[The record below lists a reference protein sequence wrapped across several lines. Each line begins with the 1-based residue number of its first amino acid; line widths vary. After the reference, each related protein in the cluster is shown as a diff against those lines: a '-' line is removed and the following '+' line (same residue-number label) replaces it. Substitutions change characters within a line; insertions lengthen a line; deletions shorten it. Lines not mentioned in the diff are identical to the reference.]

1 MFQALL
7 CYSGEYSYNNAA
19 EGVQKP
25 PLVQPWTT
33 YFQRKKSETA
43 EDTRNVLPA
52 FSSCPLKCD
61 KRLCGLSLMEQRNTI
76 KSLSGNEGRSRL
88 SEHGEVVFLGK
99 TSDNSIK
106 KAEASTRGQAKVNLS
121 NWSLKQVFA

>member
-7 CYSGEYSYNNAA
+7 CYSSECSCNNGA

-25 PLVQPWTT
+25 PGAALRGVFPKEKLRNHRR
-33 YFQRKKSETA
+33 YQRRPS
-43 EDTRNVLPA
+43 

-61 KRLCGLSLMEQRNTI
+61 KQLCGLLLMEQRNTI

-88 SEHGEVVFLGK
+88 SEHWEVVFLGK

-106 KAEASTRGQAKVNLS
+106 KAEASTRG
-121 NWSLKQVFA
+121 